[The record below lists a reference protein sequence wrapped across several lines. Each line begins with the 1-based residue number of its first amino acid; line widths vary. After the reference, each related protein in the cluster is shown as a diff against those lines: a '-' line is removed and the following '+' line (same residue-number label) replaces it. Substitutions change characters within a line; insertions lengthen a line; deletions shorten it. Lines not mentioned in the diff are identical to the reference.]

1 MERLI
6 WNSSEE
12 EKPGMHVDMSVGKEQ
27 GQEVGMLAY
36 QARWIGFQGKMEE
49 RAFVEQ
55 GCGEW

>member
-1 MERLI
+1 
-6 WNSSEE
+6 
-12 EKPGMHVDMSVGKEQ
+12 MHVDMSVGKEQ
-27 GQEVGMLAY
+27 GQEVGVLAY